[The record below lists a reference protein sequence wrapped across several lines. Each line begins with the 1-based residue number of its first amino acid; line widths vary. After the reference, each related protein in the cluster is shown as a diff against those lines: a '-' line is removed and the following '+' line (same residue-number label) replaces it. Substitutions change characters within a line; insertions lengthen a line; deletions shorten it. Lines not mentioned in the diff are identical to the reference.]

1 MNQGLGHTEGPLPP
15 QAKTL
20 RLFVSTGE
28 VSGDLQGA
36 LLVAALQRQAA
47 QRQLSLEIL
56 ALGGERMAA
65 AGATLIAD
73 TTAIGS
79 VGIFEALPYLL
90 PTLRIQRQARR
101 QLAAQPPDLAVLID
115 YMNPNLVIGRHLR
128 QHWPELPVVYYIA
141 PQQWVWAF
149 SQKDTAQIVSNCD
162 RMLAIFQEEGRY
174 FEKFGAEVTW
184 VGHPLVDRFPQPPSQ
199 SEARAR
205 LGLAAEARVVTL
217 LPASR
222 TQEVKYMLPTL
233 CQAAQRLQA
242 QLPDLQFLMPISSD
256 RFRPI
261 FERACAQ
268 YGLRSQVVDGR
279 SQDAI
284 AAADLAITKSGTAN
298 LEIALMNVPQ
308 VVFYK
313 LNPVSG
319 WVAQHVLHIDLPYV
333 SPVNLVEMQPVV
345 PELLQHQATPEALA
359 AEAIKLLTDPAARQ
373 TMLAGYAGM
382 RRALGE
388 PGACDRAASAILDLL
403 QTRRAQQTSVS
414 TA

>member
-1 MNQGLGHTEGPLPP
+1 M
-15 QAKTL
+15 

-36 LLVAALQRQAA
+36 LLVAALQRHAA
-47 QRQLSLEIL
+47 QRGVEVEIV

-90 PTLRIQRQARR
+90 PTLRIQRQVR
-101 QLAAQPPDLAVLID
+101 QVLQRQPPDLAILID
-115 YMNPNLVIGRHLR
+115 YMNPNLVIGKFLR
-128 QHWPELPVVYYIA
+128 QTLPALPVVYYIA

-149 SQKDTAQIVSNCD
+149 SQKDSQTLVANSD
-162 RMLAIFQEEGRY
+162 RMLAIFPAEASY
-174 FEKFGAEVTW
+174 FEKLGAEVSW
-184 VGHPLVDRFPQPPSQ
+184 VGHPLVDRFPQPPDQ
-199 SEARAR
+199 AAARQA
-205 LGLAAEARVVTL
+205 LGLAPTARVVTL

-222 TQEVKYMLPTL
+222 NQEVKYMLPTI
-233 CQAAQRLQA
+233 CQAAQLLQA
-242 QLPDLQFLMPISSD
+242 QLPDVQFLMPVSSP

-261 FERACAQ
+261 FEQACQ
-268 YGLRSQVVDGR
+268 RYGLQAQVVDGR
-279 SQDAI
+279 TQAAI
-284 AAADLAITKSGTAN
+284 AAADLAVTKSGTAN

-313 LNPVSG
+313 LNPVSA
-319 WVAQHVLHIDLPYV
+319 WVARHLLKLDLPFA

-345 PELLQHQATPEALA
+345 PELLQWQATPEAIVAQAL
-359 AEAIKLLTDPAARQ
+359 ELLTEEAPRQ
-373 TMLAGYAGM
+373 AMLAGYANM

-388 PGACDRAASAILDLL
+388 PGVCDRAAAEIFNLL
-403 QTRRAQQTSVS
+403 QERQAQQSASISSV
-414 TA
+414 